1 MKRVVSIHAQRGG
14 WAKPA
19 AFWVAPS
26 SWLFQSTPSAVAGRN
41 VVRPAR
47 KSERLGFNPRPA
59 RWLGETPG
67 DCASHARCLGF
78 NPRPARWLGE
88 TADLIA
94 AFAAHRVSIHA
105 QRGGWAKR
113 SAAGD
118 SRETDMFQ
126 STPSAVAGRNRAAR
140 GRVMSR
146 DCVSIHA
153 QRGGWAKRCH
163 WSPEKPLRSFQST
176 PSAVAGRNL
185 CACSAATSRKS
196 FQSTPSAVAGR
207 NTRPSTTASPACW
220 FQSTPSAVAGRNH
233 AAVWV
238 GIHTR
243 RFNPRPA
250 RWLGETGAGHQAVPD
265 YRVSIHAQRGGWAKP
280 RRSAVACCARRFQS
294 TPSAVA
300 GRNDRQ
306 ADGTYR
312 IACFNPRPARWLG
325 ETVGRADLRRQP
337 DVSIHAQRGGWAK
350 LADAAVVSAIRRLFQ
365 STPSAV
371 AGRNMCGAS
380 FSEDRIMFQ
389 STPSAV
395 AGRNTG

>member
-1 MKRVVSIHAQRGG
+1 MFAWERQKVSIHAQRGGWAKQEPSRESLLKRVVSIHAQRGG

-126 STPSAVAGRNRAAR
+126 STPSAVAGRNAAIGRRRSRSGRFNPRPARWLGETSARVLRRRAGNRFNPRPAR
-140 GRVMSR
+140 WLGETPDLPRQLHPHAGFNPRPARWLGETMPPYGSASIHV
-146 DCVSIHA
+146 VSIHA
-153 QRGGWAKRCH
+153 QRGGWAKQEQDIKQFQTTGFQSTPSAVAGRNH
-163 WSPEKPLRSFQST
+163 DVPPSPAVPGGFNPRPARWLGETIDRLMGRIASLVSIHAQRGGWAKPLAALIYGDNLMFQST

-185 CACSAATSRKS
+185 LM
-196 FQSTPSAVAGR
+196 P
-207 NTRPSTTASPACW
+207 
-220 FQSTPSAVAGRNH
+220 
-233 AAVWV
+233 
-238 GIHTR
+238 
-243 RFNPRPA
+243 
-250 RWLGETGAGHQAVPD
+250 L
-265 YRVSIHAQRGGWAKP
+265 
-280 RRSAVACCARRFQS
+280 
-294 TPSAVA
+294 
-300 GRNDRQ
+300 
-306 ADGTYR
+306 
-312 IACFNPRPARWLG
+312 L
-325 ETVGRADLRRQP
+325 
-337 DVSIHAQRGGWAK
+337 
-350 LADAAVVSAIRRLFQ
+350 
-365 STPSAV
+365 
-371 AGRNMCGAS
+371 
-380 FSEDRIMFQ
+380 
-389 STPSAV
+389 
-395 AGRNTG
+395 